1 MGKQKGV
8 DDKAIVDY
16 LAKNNLTGK
25 AQKTEN
31 GVYYIITQDGT
42 GPQPQRGDAV
52 TIHYT
57 GKLLDGKVFDSS
69 QKTGQPIQLQIG
81 VGMVIPGWDDAIL
94 KLKKGTKATLVIP
107 STMGYGPQG
116 SPPAIPGNAVL
127 VFDVDLV
134 NVQKAPAAG
143 QAPAGAPQGAP
154 QGR

>member
-1 MGKQKGV
+1 MR
-8 DDKAIVDY
+8 
-16 LAKNNLTGK
+16 LLF
-25 AQKTEN
+25 
-31 GVYYIITQDGT
+31 
-42 GPQPQRGDAV
+42 
-52 TIHYT
+52 HYT

-134 NVQKAPAAG
+134 NVQKAPAAWSRLRQVHRREHRKVVNFRAFRHQSG
-143 QAPAGAPQGAP
+143 VQFRYIKRANNRLTAALFARYAYQL
-154 QGR
+154 